1 MIVYPVLGL
10 SSFVVAWALGEI
22 GRIVDRRHRRDD
34 ADVARITSGYA
45 AAPREQLTE
54 EIPVYA
60 IGHHP
65 RHVPD
70 AADLEPWP
78 LPPVQ
83 HCEPPDWYVPILDR
97 PAEFDR
103 LMGVEFPLCSYVE
116 SAT

>member
-1 MIVYPVLGL
+1 MSIYPFLGAG
-10 SSFVVAWALGEI
+10 SFVVAWLLGEI
-22 GRIVDRRHRRDD
+22 GRLVDRRHRLDD
-34 ADVARITSGYA
+34 ADVARITRGYA

-65 RHVPD
+65 RHQPD
-70 AADLEPWP
+70 APVDPWP
-78 LPPVQ
+78 LDPI
-83 HCEPPDWYVPILDR
+83 HTCEPPDWYVPILDR

-103 LMGVEFPLCSYVE
+103 IIGVEYPLCSYVE